1 VHLHGQWS
9 GFQLANSDADTSSQ
23 ANKLKN
29 YIKNTINTSPT
40 LFIGYSGGADAFF
53 KLVEEN
59 FIGQHRLFW
68 VDYAKEPNN
77 NVQKFIDANPN
88 HRNFIAEQDA
98 DKFLLELAIELKC
111 FPTALFKDPIKHL
124 KVICE
129 YVNM

>member
-1 VHLHGQWS
+1 M
-9 GFQLANSDADTSSQ
+9 
-23 ANKLKN
+23 
-29 YIKNTINTSPT
+29 
-40 LFIGYSGGADAFF
+40 
-53 KLVEEN
+53 
-59 FIGQHRLFW
+59 
-68 VDYAKEPNN
+68 DYAKEPNN